1 MSFDV
6 SRTDMLALALGGAL
20 VLTSC
25 SRPGSDSAPRQEN
38 QHEKEREPEMK
49 RYYLDFD
56 KYQLRGINEVPAPP
70 PGEPYVAVTRE
81 QAEQAVHLEV
91 HVGLSKPFLV
101 SYEQVGEGFVKTK
114 THYDADEP
122 EYGYHKQVC
131 YVTGGAEHCYR
142 YLYARDPG
150 QYHEVPTL
158 YDYRRALPD
167 ESQTWLFDIDDPKLT
182 VREEV
187 NFVKDPLP
195 PPLAKRAIAIETTR
209 YVENERR
216 LLAEHTYQRMKG
228 GEPEG
233 DPSVRHEMY
242 NIEKF
247 SRSYL
252 DFVEVLMFM
261 GGRDPAADPG

>member
-25 SRPGSDSAPRQEN
+25 SRPGSDSEPRQES
-38 QHEKEREPEMK
+38 QHEKERETEMK

-56 KYQLRGINEVPAPP
+56 KYQLKGINEVLAPP
-70 PGEPYVAVTRE
+70 PDEPYIAVTRD
-81 QAEQAVHLEV
+81 QADQAVHLEV
-91 HVGLSKPFLV
+91 YTGLPKPFLV
-101 SYEQVGEGFVKTK
+101 SYERVGEGFVKTK
-114 THYDADEP
+114 VHYDADEP
-122 EYGYHKQVC
+122 EYGYHEQVC
-131 YVTGGAEHCYR
+131 YVNEGAEHCYR
-142 YLYARDPG
+142 YLYTRDPE
-150 QYHEVPTL
+150 QHDEDPTL
-158 YDYRRALPD
+158 YDYRRASPD
-167 ESQTWLFDIDDPKLT
+167 ESQTWWFDINDSKLT
-182 VREEV
+182 IREEV
-187 NFVKDPLP
+187 NFVKAPLP
-195 PPLAKRAIAIETTR
+195 PPLAKRATATETIR

-216 LLAEHTYQRMKG
+216 LLAEHTHQRMKG

-247 SRSYL
+247 SRFYL

-261 GGRDPAADPG
+261 GERDPASDPG